1 MTAISVTA
9 APALASGSDELTAL
23 VLAAQKGD
31 RPAFDQLY
39 RTHAR
44 MVHGLLMSR
53 VPRSDVDDLVQD
65 VFMLAMQKVA
75 SLRTP
80 AAFGGWLAAIARTRA
95 IDHLRRQP
103 RTTELVDDVA
113 VNDPDRSELMSV
125 LAALEKLPM
134 AYRETLTLRLVEGMT
149 GQEISE
155 KTGLTEGS
163 VRVNLHRGMKQ
174 LKEELERGRA

>member
-1 MTAISVTA
+1 MTAISLTA
-9 APALASGSDELTAL
+9 PVFPVSSDELTGL

-39 RTHAR
+39 RSHSR

-53 VPRSDVDDLVQD
+53 IPRADVDDLVQD
-65 VFMLAMQKVA
+65 VFMVAMQRIS

-103 RTTELVDDVA
+103 RTTELVDDLPA
-113 VNDPDRSELMSV
+113 TESDRTELMSV
-125 LAALEKLPM
+125 VAALERLPV
-134 AYRETLTLRLVEGMT
+134 AYRETLTLRLIEGMT
-149 GQEISE
+149 GQEISQ

-174 LKEELERGRA
+174 LKDELERGRR